1 MPMIIK
7 CKGNF
12 KDAME
17 KWKEEY
23 GDVVGFKLGGE
34 LSVILSDFDI
44 INR

>member
-1 MPMIIK
+1 MVIIIK
-7 CKGNF
+7 YKGNF
-12 KDAME
+12 KDSME